1 MFDGNARNVPFTVI
15 LVKAMTAITYIY
27 FKGENAV
34 GSMKTDWV
42 FSTIGPFASDAARAV
57 FHSGSLRNSS
67 QFLVAASRFG
77 CERT

>member
-34 GSMKTDWV
+34 GSIKTD
-42 FSTIGPFASDAARAV
+42 
-57 FHSGSLRNSS
+57 
-67 QFLVAASRFG
+67 
-77 CERT
+77 